1 MALTVDPMALAVAL
15 YVAAVAVMI
24 CLFHGA
30 PMMDEG

>member
-1 MALTVDPMALAVAL
+1 MTFDPENAAVL
-15 YVAAVAVMI
+15 LSYVAAVAVMI